1 MSAEPIPAITTKSFT
16 TWLLLGLPATVLW
29 AIGGWGALS
38 LLGGLSKGSVTPG
51 VGSSAASLGI
61 MWWFIVLCSGGGI
74 FFASRSLFRPVSWR
88 KLACCTVLG
97 FLSLFGSVLT

>member
-1 MSAEPIPAITTKSFT
+1 MSDEPIATIATKNFSM
-16 TWLLLGLPATVLW
+16 WLLLGLPATILW

-38 LLGGLSKGSVTPG
+38 LLSGLSNGSVTPG
-51 VGSSAASLGI
+51 EGSSAASLGI